1 MRMPSIPPHIQT
13 RHGERQK
20 PVANVL
26 RWWPCGGNLKKKG
39 GEKMGF
45 AENMFVVG
53 LLVAVICG
61 GVLIVH
67 GIGLVVMWV
76 DKRFR

>member
-1 MRMPSIPPHIQT
+1 
-13 RHGERQK
+13 
-20 PVANVL
+20 
-26 RWWPCGGNLKKKG
+26 
-39 GEKMGF
+39 MGF
-45 AENMFVVG
+45 AENMLVVG